1 MTCEVEACAHDDPVD
16 PGVEALRV
24 TQARQVTPGPDGR
37 FLDRVARE
45 LRVPEDESSD
55 PVQPRDAHAEQ
66 AREGVMIA
74 LPCPLH
80 QASLVHGRPPIGAT
94 HVALTRVWRP
104 IRGIR
109 CIPAACIVVGM
120 VSPVPTIVPRELRA
134 LDAPVRSLFERVAD
148 AVERDAP
155 DMNAIAA
162 ALIKLAADHDYLA
175 PRVRAFGDRT
185 GAVGLHVPSRGPRLS
200 LVHRGEGQM
209 GAIHDHGC
217 WVAIAAITGIET
229 HRHFR
234 VTATSDQLARLELIT
249 DRAVGPGE
257 AVTMLTGDDIH
268 AHGHVAGRGEAA
280 YVLIMTGDDQ
290 RLYRRHEWDAATG
303 RMRVLE
309 PGDGG
314 RWLESQPFPG

>member
-1 MTCEVEACAHDDPVD
+1 
-16 PGVEALRV
+16 
-24 TQARQVTPGPDGR
+24 
-37 FLDRVARE
+37 
-45 LRVPEDESSD
+45 
-55 PVQPRDAHAEQ
+55 
-66 AREGVMIA
+66 
-74 LPCPLH
+74 
-80 QASLVHGRPPIGAT
+80 
-94 HVALTRVWRP
+94 
-104 IRGIR
+104 
-109 CIPAACIVVGM
+109 M
-120 VSPVPTIVPRELRA
+120 VSAVPAIAPRELLT
-134 LDAPVRSLFERVAD
+134 LDAPVRALYERVAE
-148 AVERDAP
+148 AVEGDPP
-155 DMNAIAA
+155 DMSAIAA
-162 ALIKLAADHDYLA
+162 AMIALATDHDYLA
-175 PRVRAFGDRT
+175 PRVRAFGDRP

-234 VTATSDQLARLELIT
+234 ATATGAELAKLELIT
-249 DRAVGPGE
+249 DSAVGPGE

-290 RLYRRHEWDAATG
+290 RLYRRREWDTTTG

-314 RWLESQPFPG
+314 RWLESQPFPS